1 VAQASTGRAKGPPAD
16 ALVIFGITGDLAKKM
31 TFKALYRLHLNG
43 TLDVPVFG
51 VARNDWSDKDL
62 HDHARRSVEEAGEEG
77 SADIDEDA
85 FKAFTERLTYVQGD
99 YTDSE
104 TYARLRKDIAFAK
117 HPVFY
122 LEIPPFLF
130 AEVIDEL
137 GKGGLADGGRVVIEK
152 PFGHDLDS
160 AKELNDRIHEVLD
173 EDQIYRI
180 DHFLGKEPVMDIT
193 YLRFAN
199 SMFEPIWNR
208 RYIESVQIT
217 MAEDFG
223 VEDRGS
229 FYDPVGC
236 LRDVVQNHLLQV
248 LALVAM
254 EPPSAGADPDP
265 IRDAKLD
272 LFKAISDVNPNRF
285 VRGQYE
291 GYREIEGVDPK
302 SSTETFVGL
311 RLDIQNWRWSGVPFF
326 IRAGKCLA
334 ERVTEVRVILQNPPP
349 VGIGDGPTPE
359 TDEIVVR
366 IDPDPGARVL
376 LEAKQ
381 PGEDSLRRV
390 HLDLLFEQQ
399 FGGQPGPYERLLGD
413 ALAGQ
418 QQRFAREDSV
428 METWRVVQPLI
439 DRPCELDT
447 YSPGTWGPE
456 GASNLLHGYG
466 GWRRPWLPDDARVLR
481 GEAEEQPVSGGTVG
495 AG

>member
-1 VAQASTGRAKGPPAD
+1 MAQATDGRKIGPPAD

-31 TFKALYRLHLNG
+31 TFKALYRLCANG
-43 TLDVPVFG
+43 TLDVPVIG
-51 VARNDWSDKDL
+51 VARNDWSDEDL
-62 HDHARRSVEEAGEEG
+62 HRHARESIQGTAEEG
-77 SADIDEDA
+77 TDDIDEDV
-85 FKAFTERLTYVQGD
+85 FTKFTGRLSYVQGD
-99 YTDSE
+99 YAE
-104 TYARLRKDIAFAK
+104 KGTYERLKKDLSFAK

-130 AEVIDEL
+130 SRVVEHL
-137 GKGGLADGGRVVIEK
+137 GSAGLTDGARVVIEK
-152 PFGHDLDS
+152 PFGHDLAS
-160 AKELNDRIHEVLD
+160 AVELNDQIHEVLV

-208 RYIESVQIT
+208 RYVESVQIT

-223 VEDRGS
+223 VDDRGS

-236 LRDVVQNHLLQV
+236 LRDVFQNHLLQT
-248 LALVAM
+248 LAIVAM

-265 IRDAKLD
+265 IRDAKQD
-272 LFKAISDVNPNRF
+272 MFKAIPDLNPSRY

-291 GYREIEGVDPK
+291 GYRDVEGVDPK
-302 SSTETFVGL
+302 SSTETFVAL

-326 IRAGKCLA
+326 IRAGKELP
-334 ERVTEVRVILQNPPP
+334 EKVTEVRVILQNPPP
-349 VGIGDGPTPE
+349 IGIGGGPTPA
-359 TDEIVVR
+359 TDEFVVR
-366 IDPDPGARVL
+366 IDPDPGTSIL
-376 LEAKQ
+376 LEAKA
-381 PGEDSLRRV
+381 PGEESLRRV
-390 HLDLLFEQQ
+390 HLDLLFRQQ

-413 ALAGQ
+413 ALAGD

-428 METWRVVQPLI
+428 LETWRIVQPLL
-439 DRPCELDT
+439 DNPCDLET
-447 YSPGTWGPE
+447 YRKGSWGPE

-466 GWRRPWLPDDARVLR
+466 GWRRPWLP
-481 GEAEEQPVSGGTVG
+481 EAPLESIG

>member
-1 VAQASTGRAKGPPAD
+1 MAQPSTGREKGPPAD
-16 ALVIFGITGDLAKKM
+16 ALVIFGVTGDLAKRM

-43 TLDVPVFG
+43 TLDVPVVG
-51 VARNDWSDKDL
+51 VARNDWSDRDL
-62 HDHARRSVEEAGEEG
+62 HDHARQSIEEGREEG
-77 SADIDEDA
+77 SADIDDDA
-85 FKAFTERLTYVQGD
+85 FKAFAERLTYVQGD
-99 YTDSE
+99 YTDSD
-104 TYARLRKDIAFAK
+104 TYARLKRDIAFAK

-122 LEIPPFLF
+122 LEIPPSLF

-137 GKGGLADGGRVVIEK
+137 GRAGLTNGSRVVIEK
-152 PFGHDLDS
+152 PFGHDLSS
-160 AKELNDRIHEVLD
+160 AMELNDRIHEVLD

-208 RYIESVQIT
+208 RYVESVQIT

-265 IRDAKLD
+265 IRDSKLD
-272 LFKAISDVNPNRF
+272 LFKAIPDVNPNRY

-302 SSTETFVGL
+302 SMTETFVGL

-334 ERVTEVRVILQNPPP
+334 EKVTEVRVILQNPPP

-359 TDEIVVR
+359 TDEFVVR
-366 IDPDPGARVL
+366 IDPEPGARVL

-381 PGEDSLRRV
+381 PGDDSLRRV

-399 FGGQPGPYERLLGD
+399 FGGQPGPYERLLCD
-413 ALAGQ
+413 ALAGE
-418 QQRFAREDSV
+418 QQRFARQDSV

-439 DRPCELDT
+439 DRPCELET
-447 YSPGTWGPE
+447 YSPGSWGPE
-456 GASNLLHGYG
+456 GASNMLHGYG
-466 GWRRPWLPDDARVLR
+466 GWRRPWLP
-481 GEAEEQPVSGGTVG
+481 EAPLETVG

>member
-1 VAQASTGRAKGPPAD
+1 VAQADSGRPVGPPAD

-31 TFKALYRLHLNG
+31 TLKALYDLCANG
-43 TLDVPVFG
+43 TLKVPVIG
-51 VARNDWSDKDL
+51 VGRSDWSDD
-62 HDHARRSVEEAGEEG
+62 DVDQYAREAIEARVKARHEEL
-77 SADIDEDA
+77 DEDTFRA
-85 FKAFTERLTYVQGD
+85 FSQKLSYVQGD
-99 YTDSE
+99 YTEKD
-104 TYARLRKDIAFAK
+104 TYERIKQKLGGAK

-122 LEIPPFLF
+122 LEIPPSLF
-130 AEVIDEL
+130 AQVIDL
-137 GKGGLADGGRVVIEK
+137 FGSSGLSENARVVIEK
-152 PFGHDLDS
+152 PFGHDLAS
-160 AKELNDRIHEVLD
+160 AIELNDHIHQVLD
-173 EDQIYRI
+173 ESQIYRI

-208 RYIESVQIT
+208 RYVESVQIT

-236 LRDVVQNHLLQV
+236 LRDVFQNHLLQT

-272 LFKAISDVNPNRF
+272 LFKAIPDINPNRY
-285 VRGQYE
+285 VRGQYD
-291 GYREIEGVDPK
+291 GYRQIEGVDPR
-302 SSTETFVGL
+302 SSTETFVAL
-311 RLDIQNWRWSGVPFF
+311 RLDINNWRWSGVPFF
-326 IRAGKCLA
+326 VRAGK
-334 ERVTEVRVILQNPPP
+334 EMPEKITEVRVILQNPPP
-349 VGIGDGPTPE
+349 VGIGGGPTPE

-366 IDPDPGARVL
+366 IDPDPGASVL

-381 PGEDSLRRV
+381 PGEEALRRV
-390 HLDLLFEQQ
+390 HLDLLFQQQ

-413 ALAGQ
+413 ALAGN

-428 METWRVVQPLI
+428 LETWRIVQPLL
-439 DRPCELDT
+439 DHPCELEG
-447 YSPGTWGPE
+447 YKKGSWGPE

-466 GWRRPWLPDDARVLR
+466 GWRRPWLP
-481 GEAEEQPVSGGTVG
+481 EAPLETVG
-495 AG
+495 AA